1 MKPYGHILIVDDD
14 PGVLMAARLA
24 LAPFVAQVEMF
35 GAPDKLDE
43 VVAAS
48 AVDVVL
54 LDMNFSPGAHS
65 GQDGLDWLERL
76 RRVAPDVSV
85 VMMTAY
91 GGVALAVE
99 TLKRGAVDF
108 VLKPWQNEKL
118 VATVSAA
125 AALAKA
131 RRDTADL
138 RLRNAEMTGRTG
150 EMIGQAPSLQ
160 PVFKRLQ
167 RAAPTDTNILILG
180 EAGVGKELVAREVHR
195 LSHRSSQPF
204 VSIDLSA
211 VPEAA
216 LESEL
221 FGHRRGA
228 FAGADT
234 DRAGRI
240 QAANGGTLYLD
251 EIGALPLHL
260 QRKLLGVLDRREV
273 VPVGAVIPTVVDL
286 RLIAGSHRPLAD
298 LEREDVFRR
307 DLLDRLRTVEI
318 NVPALRDRH
327 EDIPLLLEH
336 FLSFYARKH
345 NVVRRR
351 LSANVLRR
359 LETYNWPGNIR
370 ELRHAAER
378 ATLMIGAERL
388 ELQDFPFVFN
398 RVSQP
403 SGPEIFDLEE
413 LERQTIGR
421 AMTHFNGNITLAATA
436 LGLTR
441 PALYRRLEKHGF

>member
-1 MKPYGHILIVDDD
+1 MQPYGHILIVDDD

-24 LAPFVAQVEMF
+24 VAPYVAQVETL
-35 GAPDKLDE
+35 ATPDLLDE

-54 LDMNFSPGAHS
+54 LDMNFSAGAHS

-125 AALAKA
+125 VALAKA
-131 RRDTADL
+131 RRETADL
-138 RLRNAEMTGRTG
+138 RLRNAEITGRAG
-150 EMIGQAPSLQ
+150 ELIGQAPSLQ

-195 LSHRSSQPF
+195 LSPRSSQPF
-204 VSIDLSA
+204 VSVDLSA

-216 LESEL
+216 VESEL

-273 VPVGAVIPTVVDL
+273 VPVGAVIATAVDV
-286 RLIAGSHRPLAD
+286 RLVAGSHRPLAD

-307 DLLDRLRTVEI
+307 DLLDRLRMVEI
-318 NVPALRDRH
+318 SVPALRDRR

-345 NVVRRR
+345 NVARRR
-351 LSANVLRR
+351 LSPEVLRR
-359 LETYNWPGNIR
+359 LESYSWPGNIR
-370 ELRHAAER
+370 ELRHATER
-378 ATLMIGAERL
+378 ATLLVGDERL
-388 ELQDFPFVFN
+388 ELQDFPFVFK
-398 RVSQP
+398 RVSQ
-403 SGPEIFDLEE
+403 SSEPEIFELEE
-413 LERQTIGR
+413 IEKQAIGR
-421 AMTHFNGNITLAATA
+421 AMTHFNGNITQAATA